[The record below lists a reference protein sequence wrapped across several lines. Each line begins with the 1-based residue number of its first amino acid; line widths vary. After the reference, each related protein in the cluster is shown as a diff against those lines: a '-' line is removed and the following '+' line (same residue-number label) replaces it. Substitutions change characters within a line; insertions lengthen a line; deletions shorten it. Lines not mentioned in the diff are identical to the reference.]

1 MADIT
6 NPQAVRFCNEKLRPL
21 ADLIEKVRRT
31 AEQFAIDIT
40 TEFEAHTS
48 GNANG
53 DAIVD
58 GSASDGRQPITKGN
72 VLEVKFVAEQMVAAL
87 TQDDRE
93 QLIANVSVNGQPL
106 Y

>member
-6 NPQAVRFCNEKLRPL
+6 NEEAVRFCNEKARTL
-21 ADLIEKVRRT
+21 ADLIEKTRRT
-31 AEQFAIDIT
+31 AEQFAIDIV

-53 DAIVD
+53 DTIL
-58 GSASDGRQPITKGN
+58 GASTGGRSLLTKQH
-72 VLEVKFVAEQMVAAL
+72 VLELKFVAEQAVAAL

-93 QLIANVSVNGQPL
+93 QLIANVSVNGQPI